1 MTGRACRVVVIGVLL
16 AALAPR
22 EAPAAPPRMKP
33 LARRHL
39 DRGMIHYQ
47 DKAFD
52 KAITELKK
60 GQKLDPR
67 PEFLYALGQVYRAK
81 GDCPEAVKHYE
92 AFLETAPP
100 PKQAE
105 AAKANIERCKEAL
118 AAAKPTPPPPPAE
131 PPPVAAPPPPPP
143 PTAPPPTTLRRPW
156 YRNWTAHALV
166 AGGVATLVTGVVVW
180 QQGRLTIDRAWS
192 ADTYESYEARSRDLS
207 RADAMQK
214 SGVAL
219 MGVSGALFV
228 AGALTYILYRPT
240 ERRPSVA
247 LHAGPG
253 GALLTARGS
262 F

>member
-1 MTGRACRVVVIGVLL
+1 MRNRACCVVLIGALL
-16 AALAPR
+16 ALLPR
-22 EAPAAPPRMKP
+22 DAPAAPPRMKP
-33 LARRHL
+33 QARRHL

-47 DKAFD
+47 EKAFD
-52 KAITELKK
+52 KALRELKR

-81 GDCPEAVKHYE
+81 GDCPEAIKHYE
-92 AFLETAPP
+92 AFMETAPP

-118 AAAKPTPPPPPAE
+118 APAKPPRPPPPVE

-143 PTAPPPTTLRRPW
+143 PVEPPPTVLRRPW

-180 QQGRLTIDRAWS
+180 QQGRLTIDRAWG
-192 ADTYESYEARSRDLS
+192 ATTYESYEARARDLS
-207 RADAMQK
+207 AADAMQK

-219 MGVSGALFV
+219 MAASGALFV
-228 AGALTYILYRPT
+228 AGALTYVLYRPT
-240 ERRPSVA
+240 ERRTSLAVS
-247 LHAGPG
+247 AGPG
-253 GALLTARGS
+253 GALLIARGR
-262 F
+262 FW